1 MGRMAMQQDSD
12 WSWLRAAAE
21 APDVTLEVY
30 EAIPEDLARRIEVA
44 DGTIIV
50 CHSPTDKHQ
59 AVQHALLN
67 GLADAARKHDQRRGT
82 CHRVRA
88 DIDVLLT
95 EVPFHF
101 RRPDLVVFRCLADE
115 RRSRWHGKPTAADV
129 LIAVEIVSPHSVSDD
144 QLVKRV
150 RYARAG
156 IEHYWIV
163 RLAQNDGPAVSVE
176 QLRLTSDGTYATEQV
191 TFSKKDLLAIDAIDP
206 IEVTMSWV
214 QLDEWL

>member
-1 MGRMAMQQDSD
+1 MAIPQDSD

-21 APDVTLEVY
+21 APEMTLELY
-30 EAIPEDLARRIEVA
+30 EEVPEDLARQIEVS
-44 DGTIIV
+44 DGTIII
-50 CHSPTDKHQ
+50 CHSPSDKHL

-67 GLADAARKHDQRRGT
+67 ALAEAARKHDQRKGT

-88 DIDVLLT
+88 DIDVLLS

-101 RRPDLVVFRCLADE
+101 RRPDLALFRCLDD
-115 RRSRWHGKPTAADV
+115 SRGGRWKGKPTAADT
-129 LIAVEIVSPHSVSDD
+129 LIAVEIVSPGSVSDD
-144 QLVKRV
+144 LLVKRV

-156 IEHYWIV
+156 IGHYWII

-176 QLRLTSDGTYATEQV
+176 MLRLTSDGTYAMEQV
-191 TFSKKDLLAIDAIDP
+191 TFRKKDILAIDVIDP
-206 IEVTMSWV
+206 IEVTVTWD

>member
-1 MGRMAMQQDSD
+1 MAMARDSD
-12 WSWLRAAAE
+12 WSWIRAAAE

-30 EAIPEDLARRIEVA
+30 EAIPEELARRVEVV
-44 DGTIIV
+44 DGIVVV
-50 CHSPTDKHQ
+50 CHSPADKHQ

-67 GLADAARKHDQRRGT
+67 ALAEAARKHDQRRGT

-101 RRPDLVVFRCLADE
+101 RRPDLVVFRCLDDD
-115 RRSRWHGKPTAADV
+115 RRSRWRGKPTAPEV

-144 QLVKRV
+144 LLVTRV

-156 IEHYWIV
+156 IGHYWIV
-163 RLAQNDGPAVSVE
+163 RLAQNDGPAIAVE
-176 QLRLTSDGTYATEQV
+176 RLRLTSDGGYAIEQA
-191 TFSKKDLLAIDAIDP
+191 TFRKKDLLAIDAIDP
-206 IEVTMSWV
+206 IEVAISWD